1 MNDWD
6 DIKSLDEELILVQL
20 RKREKELLKKVDLK
34 GKLKLLLLIIGVSFA
49 SGVAIVA
56 IPSPI
61 TLYAVGGI
69 VLTTGVTIAGVNLIK
84 LGLDFR
90 KRREKT
96 MAALLELKES
106 GNLDKINFDEKMI
119 FEEVK
124 KQKLGL
130 ASEEDFYS
138 EKMQN
143 YIATEENKE
152 ESKYEKVLRIQN
164 NKSNIRLY
172 NPKEQVPNSKDD
184 VISKIMYELEAY
196 CLGLNLP
203 SMEISNNEWQ
213 IYFDTLYDAFS
224 QKGVTDDYYNAVSR
238 LCRITLSNSLVNKS
252 KYISIKDFIDSVEYL
267 DKKFSFFDI
276 SLSKGEVTALQNML
290 NEKINSVIT
299 LNISKKSK
307 LFLIIKIKHL
317 A

>member
-20 RKREKELLKKVDLK
+20 RKREKELPKKIDLK
-34 GKLKLLLLIIGVSFA
+34 DKLKLLLLIIGVSFV

-61 TLYAVGGI
+61 TLYVVGGI

-106 GNLDKINFDEKMI
+106 ENLDKINFDEKMI
-119 FEEVK
+119 FEEVN

-152 ESKYEKVLRIQN
+152 ESKYENVLRIQN

-172 NPKEQVPNSKDD
+172 NPKEQVSNSKDD
-184 VISKIMYELEAY
+184 VINKIMYELDAY
-196 CLGLNLP
+196 CLGLILP
-203 SMEISNNEWQ
+203 PMEISNNEWQ

-224 QKGVTDDYYNAVSR
+224 QNGAADDYYNAVSR

-252 KYISIKDFIDSVEYL
+252 EYISIKDFIDSVEYL

-290 NEKINSVIT
+290 NEKINSEKIIT
-299 LNISKKSK
+299 LNISKKK
-307 LFLIIKIKHL
+307 
-317 A
+317 

>member
-1 MNDWD
+1 M
-6 DIKSLDEELILVQL
+6 DEELILVQL
-20 RKREKELLKKVDLK
+20 RKREKELLKKIDLK
-34 GKLKLLLLIIGVSFA
+34 DKLKLLLLIIGISFV

-184 VISKIMYELEAY
+184 VINKIMYELDAY

-203 SMEISNNEWQ
+203 PMEISNNEWQ

-224 QKGVTDDYYNAVSR
+224 QNGATDDYYNVVSK

>member
-20 RKREKELLKKVDLK
+20 RKREKELPKKIDLK
-34 GKLKLLLLIIGVSFA
+34 DKLKLLLLIIGVSFV

-61 TLYAVGGI
+61 TLYVVGGI

-119 FEEVK
+119 FEEAK

-172 NPKEQVPNSKDD
+172 NPKEQVFNSKDD
-184 VISKIMYELEAY
+184 VINKIMYELDAY

-203 SMEISNNEWQ
+203 PMEISNNEWQ
-213 IYFDTLYDAFS
+213 IYFDRLYDAFS
-224 QKGVTDDYYNAVSR
+224 QNGATDDYYNAVSR

-252 KYISIKDFIDSVEYL
+252 EYISIKDFIDSVEYL

-290 NEKINSVIT
+290 NEKINSEKIIT
-299 LNISKKSK
+299 LNIIKKK
-307 LFLIIKIKHL
+307 
-317 A
+317 

>member
-20 RKREKELLKKVDLK
+20 RKREKELPKKIDLK
-34 GKLKLLLLIIGVSFA
+34 DKLKLLLLIIGVSFV

-61 TLYAVGGI
+61 TLYVVGGI

-106 GNLDKINFDEKMI
+106 ENLDKINFDEKMI
-119 FEEVK
+119 FEEVN

-152 ESKYEKVLRIQN
+152 ESKYENVLRIQN

-172 NPKEQVPNSKDD
+172 NPKEQVSNSKDD
-184 VISKIMYELEAY
+184 VINKIMYELDAY

-203 SMEISNNEWQ
+203 PMEISNNEWQ

-224 QKGVTDDYYNAVSR
+224 QNGAADDYYNAVSR

-252 KYISIKDFIDSVEYL
+252 EYISIKDFIDSVEYL

-290 NEKINSVIT
+290 NEKINSEKIIT
-299 LNISKKSK
+299 LNISKKK
-307 LFLIIKIKHL
+307 
-317 A
+317 

>member
-1 MNDWD
+1 MNDCD

-20 RKREKELLKKVDLK
+20 RKREKELLKKIDLK
-34 GKLKLLLLIIGVSFA
+34 DKLKLLLLIIVVSFV

-61 TLYAVGGI
+61 TLYVVGGI

-96 MAALLELKES
+96 MAALLALKES
-106 GNLDKINFDEKMI
+106 ENLDKINFDEKMI
-119 FEEVK
+119 FEEVN

-152 ESKYEKVLRIQN
+152 ESKYENVLRIQN

-172 NPKEQVPNSKDD
+172 NPKEQVSNSKDD
-184 VISKIMYELEAY
+184 VINKIMYELDAY
-196 CLGLNLP
+196 CLGLILP
-203 SMEISNNEWQ
+203 PMEISNNEWQ

-224 QKGVTDDYYNAVSR
+224 QNGAADDYYNAVSR

-252 KYISIKDFIDSVEYL
+252 EYISIKDFIDSVEYL

-290 NEKINSVIT
+290 NEKINSEKIIT
-299 LNISKKSK
+299 LNISKKK
-307 LFLIIKIKHL
+307 
-317 A
+317 

>member
-20 RKREKELLKKVDLK
+20 RKREKELPKKIDLK
-34 GKLKLLLLIIGVSFA
+34 DKLKLLLLIIGVSFV

-61 TLYAVGGI
+61 TLYVVGGI
-69 VLTTGVTIAGVNLIK
+69 VLTTGITIAGVNLIK

-106 GNLDKINFDEKMI
+106 GNLDKINFDEKMM

-130 ASEEDFYS
+130 DSEEDFYS

-184 VISKIMYELEAY
+184 VINKIMYELDAY

-203 SMEISNNEWQ
+203 PMEISNNEWQ
-213 IYFDTLYDAFS
+213 IYFDTLYDVFS
-224 QKGVTDDYYNAVSR
+224 QNGATDDYYNAVSK

-252 KYISIKDFIDSVEYL
+252 EYISIKDFIDSVEYL

-290 NEKINSVIT
+290 NAKINSEKIIT
-299 LNISKKSK
+299 LSISKKK
-307 LFLIIKIKHL
+307 
-317 A
+317 

>member
-20 RKREKELLKKVDLK
+20 RKREKELPKKIDLK
-34 GKLKLLLLIIGVSFA
+34 DKLKLLLLIIGVSFV

-56 IPSPI
+56 IPSPT
-61 TLYAVGGI
+61 TLYVVGGI

-96 MAALLELKES
+96 MAALLALKES
-106 GNLDKINFDEKMI
+106 ENLDKINFDEKMI
-119 FEEVK
+119 FEEVN

-152 ESKYEKVLRIQN
+152 ESKYENVLRIQN

-172 NPKEQVPNSKDD
+172 NPKEQVSNSKDD
-184 VISKIMYELEAY
+184 VINKIMYELDAY
-196 CLGLNLP
+196 CLGLILP
-203 SMEISNNEWQ
+203 PMEISNNEWQ
-213 IYFDTLYDAFS
+213 IYFDTLYDTFS
-224 QKGVTDDYYNAVSR
+224 QNGATDDYYNAVSR

-252 KYISIKDFIDSVEYL
+252 EYISIKDFIDSVEYL

-290 NEKINSVIT
+290 NEKINSEKIIT
-299 LNISKKSK
+299 LNISKKK
-307 LFLIIKIKHL
+307 
-317 A
+317 

>member
-20 RKREKELLKKVDLK
+20 RKREKELLKKIDLK
-34 GKLKLLLLIIGVSFA
+34 DKLKLLLLIIGVSFV

-61 TLYAVGGI
+61 TLYVVGGI
-69 VLTTGVTIAGVNLIK
+69 VLTTGVTMAGVNLIK

-106 GNLDKINFDEKMI
+106 ENLDKINFDEKMI

-172 NPKEQVPNSKDD
+172 NPKEQVSNSKDD
-184 VISKIMYELEAY
+184 VINKIMYELDAY
-196 CLGLNLP
+196 CLGLILP
-203 SMEISNNEWQ
+203 PMEISNNEWQ

-224 QKGVTDDYYNAVSR
+224 QNGATDDYYNAVSR

-252 KYISIKDFIDSVEYL
+252 EYISIKDFIDSVEYL

-290 NEKINSVIT
+290 NEKINSEKIIT
-299 LNISKKSK
+299 LNISKKK
-307 LFLIIKIKHL
+307 
-317 A
+317 

>member
-20 RKREKELLKKVDLK
+20 RKREKELPKKIDLK
-34 GKLKLLLLIIGVSFA
+34 DKLKLLLLIIGVSFV

-61 TLYAVGGI
+61 TLYVVGGI

-96 MAALLELKES
+96 MAALLALKES
-106 GNLDKINFDEKMI
+106 ENLDKINFDEKMI
-119 FEEVK
+119 FEEVN

-152 ESKYEKVLRIQN
+152 ESKYENVLRIQN

-172 NPKEQVPNSKDD
+172 NTKEQVSNSKDD
-184 VISKIMYELEAY
+184 VINKIMYELDAY
-196 CLGLNLP
+196 CLGLILP
-203 SMEISNNEWQ
+203 PMEISNNEWQ
-213 IYFDTLYDAFS
+213 IYFDTLYDTFS
-224 QKGVTDDYYNAVSR
+224 QNGATDDYYNAVSR

-252 KYISIKDFIDSVEYL
+252 EYISIKDFIDSVEYL

-290 NEKINSVIT
+290 NEKINSEKIIT
-299 LNISKKSK
+299 LNISKKK
-307 LFLIIKIKHL
+307 
-317 A
+317 

>member
-1 MNDWD
+1 MNDCD

-20 RKREKELLKKVDLK
+20 RKREKELLKKIDLK
-34 GKLKLLLLIIGVSFA
+34 DKLKLLLLIIVVSFV

-61 TLYAVGGI
+61 TLYVVGGI

-172 NPKEQVPNSKDD
+172 NPKEKVPNSKDD
-184 VISKIMYELEAY
+184 VINKIMYELDAY

-203 SMEISNNEWQ
+203 PMEISNNEWQ

-224 QKGVTDDYYNAVSR
+224 QNGAADDYYNAVSR

-252 KYISIKDFIDSVEYL
+252 EYISIKDFIDSVEYL

-290 NEKINSVIT
+290 NEKINSEKIIT
-299 LNISKKSK
+299 LNISKKK
-307 LFLIIKIKHL
+307 
-317 A
+317 

>member
-20 RKREKELLKKVDLK
+20 RKREKELLKKIDLK
-34 GKLKLLLLIIGVSFA
+34 DKLKLLLLIIGGSFV

-61 TLYAVGGI
+61 TLYVVGGI

-106 GNLDKINFDEKMI
+106 ENLDKINFDEKMI
-119 FEEVK
+119 FEEVN

-152 ESKYEKVLRIQN
+152 ESKYENVLRIQN

-172 NPKEQVPNSKDD
+172 NPKEQVSNSKDD
-184 VISKIMYELEAY
+184 VINKIMYELDAY

-203 SMEISNNEWQ
+203 PMEISNNEWQ

-224 QKGVTDDYYNAVSR
+224 QNGAADDYYNAVSR

-252 KYISIKDFIDSVEYL
+252 EYISIKDFIDSVEYL

-290 NEKINSVIT
+290 NEKINSEKIIT
-299 LNISKKSK
+299 LNISKKK
-307 LFLIIKIKHL
+307 
-317 A
+317 

>member
-34 GKLKLLLLIIGVSFA
+34 GKLKLLLLIIGVSFV

-61 TLYAVGGI
+61 TLYVVGGI

-119 FEEVK
+119 FEEVN

-152 ESKYEKVLRIQN
+152 ESKYENVLRIQN

-172 NPKEQVPNSKDD
+172 NPKEQVSNSKDD
-184 VISKIMYELEAY
+184 VINKIMYELDAY

-203 SMEISNNEWQ
+203 PMEISNNEWQ
-213 IYFDTLYDAFS
+213 IYFDTLYDVFS
-224 QKGVTDDYYNAVSR
+224 QNGASDDYYNAVSR

-252 KYISIKDFIDSVEYL
+252 EYISIKDFIDSVEYL

-290 NEKINSVIT
+290 NEKINSEKIIT
-299 LNISKKSK
+299 LNISKKK
-307 LFLIIKIKHL
+307 
-317 A
+317 

>member
-20 RKREKELLKKVDLK
+20 RKREKELLKKIDLK
-34 GKLKLLLLIIGVSFA
+34 DKLKLLLLIIGISFV

-61 TLYAVGGI
+61 TLYVVGGI

-119 FEEVK
+119 FEEAK

-172 NPKEQVPNSKDD
+172 NPKEQVFNSKDD
-184 VISKIMYELEAY
+184 VINKIMYELDAY

-203 SMEISNNEWQ
+203 PMEISNNEWQ

-224 QKGVTDDYYNAVSR
+224 QNGATDDYYNAVSR

-252 KYISIKDFIDSVEYL
+252 EYL
-267 DKKFSFFDI
+267 
-276 SLSKGEVTALQNML
+276 SL
-290 NEKINSVIT
+290 IHI
-299 LNISKKSK
+299 
-307 LFLIIKIKHL
+307 
-317 A
+317 

>member
-6 DIKSLDEELILVQL
+6 DIKSLDEELFLVQL
-20 RKREKELLKKVDLK
+20 RKREKELLKKIDLK
-34 GKLKLLLLIIGVSFA
+34 CKLKLLLLIIGVSFV
-49 SGVAIVA
+49 SGVAIIA

-61 TLYAVGGI
+61 TLYVVGGI

-172 NPKEQVPNSKDD
+172 NPKDD
-184 VISKIMYELEAY
+184 VINKIMYELDAY

-203 SMEISNNEWQ
+203 PMEISNNEWQ

-224 QKGVTDDYYNAVSR
+224 QNGAADDYYNAVSR

-252 KYISIKDFIDSVEYL
+252 EYISIKDFIDSVEYL

-290 NEKINSVIT
+290 NEKINSEKIIT
-299 LNISKKSK
+299 LNISKKK
-307 LFLIIKIKHL
+307 
-317 A
+317 

>member
-20 RKREKELLKKVDLK
+20 RKREKELLKKIDLK
-34 GKLKLLLLIIGVSFA
+34 DKLKLLLLIIGVSFV

-61 TLYAVGGI
+61 TLYVVGGI

-106 GNLDKINFDEKMI
+106 ENLDKINFDEKMI
-119 FEEVK
+119 FEEVN

-172 NPKEQVPNSKDD
+172 NPKEQVSNSKDD
-184 VISKIMYELEAY
+184 VINKIMYELDAY

-203 SMEISNNEWQ
+203 PMEISNNEWQ
-213 IYFDTLYDAFS
+213 IYFDTLYDSFS
-224 QKGVTDDYYNAVSR
+224 QNGATDDYYNVVSW

-252 KYISIKDFIDSVEYL
+252 EYISIKDFIDSVEYL
-267 DKKFSFFDI
+267 DKRFSFFDI

-290 NEKINSVIT
+290 NAKINSEKIIT
-299 LNISKKSK
+299 LNISKKK
-307 LFLIIKIKHL
+307 
-317 A
+317 

>member
-20 RKREKELLKKVDLK
+20 RKREKELLKKIDLK
-34 GKLKLLLLIIGVSFA
+34 DKLKLLLLIIGISFV

-61 TLYAVGGI
+61 TLYVVGGI

-119 FEEVK
+119 FEEAK

-152 ESKYEKVLRIQN
+152 ESKYENVLRIQN

-172 NPKEQVPNSKDD
+172 NPKEQVFNSKDD
-184 VISKIMYELEAY
+184 VINKIMYELDAY

-203 SMEISNNEWQ
+203 PMEISNNEWQ

-224 QKGVTDDYYNAVSR
+224 QNGAIDDYYNAVSR

-252 KYISIKDFIDSVEYL
+252 EYISIKDFIDSVEYL

-290 NEKINSVIT
+290 NEKINSEKIIT
-299 LNISKKSK
+299 LNISKKK
-307 LFLIIKIKHL
+307 
-317 A
+317 

>member
-34 GKLKLLLLIIGVSFA
+34 GKLKLLLLIIGVSFV

-61 TLYAVGGI
+61 TLYVVGGI

-106 GNLDKINFDEKMI
+106 ENLDKINFDEKMI
-119 FEEVK
+119 FEEVN

-152 ESKYEKVLRIQN
+152 ESKYENVLRIQN

-172 NPKEQVPNSKDD
+172 NPKEQVSNSKDD
-184 VISKIMYELEAY
+184 VINKIMYELDAY
-196 CLGLNLP
+196 CLGLNLAP
-203 SMEISNNEWQ
+203 MEISNNEWQ
-213 IYFDTLYDAFS
+213 IYFDTLYDVFS
-224 QKGVTDDYYNAVSR
+224 QNGATDDYYNAVSR

-252 KYISIKDFIDSVEYL
+252 EYISIKDFIDSVEYL

-290 NEKINSVIT
+290 NEKINSEKIIT
-299 LNISKKSK
+299 LNISKKK
-307 LFLIIKIKHL
+307 
-317 A
+317 

>member
-20 RKREKELLKKVDLK
+20 RKREKELLKKIDLK
-34 GKLKLLLLIIGVSFA
+34 DKLKLLLLIIGISFV

-61 TLYAVGGI
+61 TLYVVGGI

-96 MAALLELKES
+96 MAALLALKES
-106 GNLDKINFDEKMI
+106 ENLDKINFDEKMI
-119 FEEVK
+119 FEEVN

-152 ESKYEKVLRIQN
+152 ESKYENVLRIQN

-172 NPKEQVPNSKDD
+172 NPKEQVSNSKDD
-184 VISKIMYELEAY
+184 VINKIMYELDAY
-196 CLGLNLP
+196 CLGLILP
-203 SMEISNNEWQ
+203 PMEISNNEWQ

-224 QKGVTDDYYNAVSR
+224 QNGAADDYYNAVSR

-252 KYISIKDFIDSVEYL
+252 EYISIKDFIDSVEYL

-290 NEKINSVIT
+290 NEKINSEKIIT
-299 LNISKKSK
+299 LNISKKK
-307 LFLIIKIKHL
+307 
-317 A
+317 

>member
-34 GKLKLLLLIIGVSFA
+34 GKLKLLLLIIGVSFV

-61 TLYAVGGI
+61 TLYVVGGI

-106 GNLDKINFDEKMI
+106 ENLDKINFDEKMI
-119 FEEVK
+119 FEEVN

-152 ESKYEKVLRIQN
+152 ESKYENVLRIQN

-172 NPKEQVPNSKDD
+172 NPKEQVSNSKDD
-184 VISKIMYELEAY
+184 VINKIMYELDAY

-203 SMEISNNEWQ
+203 PMEISNNEWQ
-213 IYFDTLYDAFS
+213 IYFDTLYDVFS
-224 QKGVTDDYYNAVSR
+224 QNGASDDYYNAVSR

-252 KYISIKDFIDSVEYL
+252 EYISIKDFIDSVEYL

-290 NEKINSVIT
+290 NEKINSEKIIT
-299 LNISKKSK
+299 LNISKKK
-307 LFLIIKIKHL
+307 
-317 A
+317 

>member
-1 MNDWD
+1 
-6 DIKSLDEELILVQL
+6 
-20 RKREKELLKKVDLK
+20 
-34 GKLKLLLLIIGVSFA
+34 
-49 SGVAIVA
+49 
-56 IPSPI
+56 
-61 TLYAVGGI
+61 
-69 VLTTGVTIAGVNLIK
+69 
-84 LGLDFR
+84 
-90 KRREKT
+90 

-119 FEEVK
+119 FEEAK

-152 ESKYEKVLRIQN
+152 ESKYENVLRIQN

-184 VISKIMYELEAY
+184 VINKIMYELDAY
-196 CLGLNLP
+196 CLGLILP
-203 SMEISNNEWQ
+203 PMEISNNEWQ

-224 QKGVTDDYYNAVSR
+224 QNGATDDYYNAVSR

-252 KYISIKDFIDSVEYL
+252 EYISIKDFIDSVEYL

-276 SLSKGEVTALQNML
+276 SFSKGEVTALQNML
-290 NEKINSVIT
+290 NEKINSEKIIT
-299 LNISKKSK
+299 LNISKKKVSY
-307 LFLIIKIKHL
+307 F
-317 A
+317 

>member
-20 RKREKELLKKVDLK
+20 RKREKELLKKIDLK
-34 GKLKLLLLIIGVSFA
+34 DKLKLLLLIIGISFV

-119 FEEVK
+119 FEEAK

-172 NPKEQVPNSKDD
+172 NPKEQVFNSKDD
-184 VISKIMYELEAY
+184 VINKIMYELDAY

-203 SMEISNNEWQ
+203 PMEISNNEWQ

-224 QKGVTDDYYNAVSR
+224 QNGAIDDYYNAVSR

-252 KYISIKDFIDSVEYL
+252 EYISIKDFIDSVEYL

-290 NEKINSVIT
+290 NEKINSEKIIT
-299 LNISKKSK
+299 LNISKKK
-307 LFLIIKIKHL
+307 
-317 A
+317 

>member
-34 GKLKLLLLIIGVSFA
+34 GKLKLLLLIIGVSFV

-61 TLYAVGGI
+61 TLYVVGGI

-119 FEEVK
+119 FEEVN

-152 ESKYEKVLRIQN
+152 ESKYENVLRIQN

-172 NPKEQVPNSKDD
+172 NPKEQVSNSKDD
-184 VISKIMYELEAY
+184 VINKIMYELDAY

-203 SMEISNNEWQ
+203 PMEISNNEWQ
-213 IYFDTLYDAFS
+213 IYFDTLYDVFS
-224 QKGVTDDYYNAVSR
+224 QNGATDDYYNAVSR

-252 KYISIKDFIDSVEYL
+252 EYISIKDFIDSVEYL

-276 SLSKGEVTALQNML
+276 SLSKDEVTALQNML
-290 NEKINSVIT
+290 NEKINSEKIIT
-299 LNISKKSK
+299 LNISKKK
-307 LFLIIKIKHL
+307 
-317 A
+317 

>member
-34 GKLKLLLLIIGVSFA
+34 GKLKLLLLIIGVSFV

-61 TLYAVGGI
+61 TLYVVGGI

-106 GNLDKINFDEKMI
+106 GNLDKINFDEKMM

-130 ASEEDFYS
+130 AREEDFYS

-152 ESKYEKVLRIQN
+152 ESKYENVLRIQN

-172 NPKEQVPNSKDD
+172 NPKEQVPNSKVD
-184 VISKIMYELEAY
+184 VINKIMYELDAY

-203 SMEISNNEWQ
+203 PMEISNNKWQ
-213 IYFDTLYDAFS
+213 IYFDTLYDVFS
-224 QKGVTDDYYNAVSR
+224 QNGATDDYYNAVSR

-252 KYISIKDFIDSVEYL
+252 EYISIKDFIDSVEYL

-276 SLSKGEVTALQNML
+276 SLSKDEVTALQNML
-290 NEKINSVIT
+290 NEKINSEKIIT
-299 LNISKKSK
+299 LNIIKKK
-307 LFLIIKIKHL
+307 
-317 A
+317 

>member
-20 RKREKELLKKVDLK
+20 RKREKELPKKIDLK
-34 GKLKLLLLIIGVSFA
+34 DKLKLLLLIIGVSFV

-61 TLYAVGGI
+61 TLYVVGGI

-152 ESKYEKVLRIQN
+152 ESKYENVLRIQN

-172 NPKEQVPNSKDD
+172 NPKEQVSNSKDD
-184 VISKIMYELEAY
+184 VINKIMYELDAY
-196 CLGLNLP
+196 CLGLILP
-203 SMEISNNEWQ
+203 PMEISNNEWQ

-224 QKGVTDDYYNAVSR
+224 QNGAADDYYNAVSR

-252 KYISIKDFIDSVEYL
+252 EYISIKDFIDSVEYL

-290 NEKINSVIT
+290 NEKINSEKIIT
-299 LNISKKSK
+299 LNISKKK
-307 LFLIIKIKHL
+307 
-317 A
+317 

>member
-20 RKREKELLKKVDLK
+20 RKREKELPKKIDLK
-34 GKLKLLLLIIGVSFA
+34 DKLKLLLLIIGFSFV

-61 TLYAVGGI
+61 TLYVVGGI

-119 FEEVK
+119 FEEAK

-152 ESKYEKVLRIQN
+152 ESKYENVLRIQN

-184 VISKIMYELEAY
+184 VINKIMYELDAY

-203 SMEISNNEWQ
+203 PMEISNNEWQ
-213 IYFDTLYDAFS
+213 IYFDTLYDVFS
-224 QKGVTDDYYNAVSR
+224 QNGATDDYYNAVSR

-252 KYISIKDFIDSVEYL
+252 EYISIKDFIDSVEYL

-276 SLSKGEVTALQNML
+276 SLSKDEVTALQNML
-290 NEKINSVIT
+290 NEKINSEKIIT
-299 LNISKKSK
+299 LNISKKK
-307 LFLIIKIKHL
+307 
-317 A
+317 

>member
-20 RKREKELLKKVDLK
+20 RKREKELPKKNDLK
-34 GKLKLLLLIIGVSFA
+34 DKLKLLLLIIGVSFV

-61 TLYAVGGI
+61 TLYVVGGI

-106 GNLDKINFDEKMI
+106 ENLDKINFDEKMI
-119 FEEVK
+119 FEEVN

-152 ESKYEKVLRIQN
+152 ESKYENVLRIQN

-172 NPKEQVPNSKDD
+172 NPKEQVSNSKDD
-184 VISKIMYELEAY
+184 VINKIMYELDAY
-196 CLGLNLP
+196 CLGLILP
-203 SMEISNNEWQ
+203 PMEISNNEWQ
-213 IYFDTLYDAFS
+213 IYFDTLYDTFS
-224 QKGVTDDYYNAVSR
+224 QNGATDDYYNAVSR

-252 KYISIKDFIDSVEYL
+252 EYISIKDFIDSVEYL

-290 NEKINSVIT
+290 NEKINSEKIIT
-299 LNISKKSK
+299 LNISKKK
-307 LFLIIKIKHL
+307 
-317 A
+317 

>member
-1 MNDWD
+1 MNDCN

-20 RKREKELLKKVDLK
+20 RKREKELLKKIDLK
-34 GKLKLLLLIIGVSFA
+34 DKLKLLLLIIVVSFV

-61 TLYAVGGI
+61 TLYVVGGI

-106 GNLDKINFDEKMI
+106 ENLDKINFDEKMI
-119 FEEVK
+119 FEEVN

-152 ESKYEKVLRIQN
+152 ESKYENVLRIQN

-172 NPKEQVPNSKDD
+172 NPKEQVSNSKDD
-184 VISKIMYELEAY
+184 VINKIMYELDAY
-196 CLGLNLP
+196 CLGLILP
-203 SMEISNNEWQ
+203 PMEISNNEWQ
-213 IYFDTLYDAFS
+213 IYFDTLYDTFS
-224 QKGVTDDYYNAVSR
+224 QNGATDDYYNAVSR

-252 KYISIKDFIDSVEYL
+252 EYISIKDFIDSVEYL

-290 NEKINSVIT
+290 NEKINSEKIIT
-299 LNISKKSK
+299 LNISKKK
-307 LFLIIKIKHL
+307 
-317 A
+317 

>member
-20 RKREKELLKKVDLK
+20 RKREKELPKKIDLK
-34 GKLKLLLLIIGVSFA
+34 DKLKLLLLIIGVSFV

-61 TLYAVGGI
+61 TLYVVGGI

-106 GNLDKINFDEKMI
+106 ENLDKINFDEKMI
-119 FEEVK
+119 FEEVN

-152 ESKYEKVLRIQN
+152 ESKYENVLRIQN

-172 NPKEQVPNSKDD
+172 NPKEQVSNSKDD
-184 VISKIMYELEAY
+184 VINKIMYELDAY
-196 CLGLNLP
+196 CLGLILP
-203 SMEISNNEWQ
+203 PMEISNNEWQ

-224 QKGVTDDYYNAVSR
+224 QNDATDDYYNAVSR

-252 KYISIKDFIDSVEYL
+252 EYISIKDFIDSVEYL

-290 NEKINSVIT
+290 NEKINSEKIIT
-299 LNISKKSK
+299 LNISKKK
-307 LFLIIKIKHL
+307 
-317 A
+317 

>member
-20 RKREKELLKKVDLK
+20 RKREKELPKKIDLK
-34 GKLKLLLLIIGVSFA
+34 DKLKLLLLIIGVSFV

-61 TLYAVGGI
+61 TLYVVGGI

-96 MAALLELKES
+96 MAALLALKES
-106 GNLDKINFDEKMI
+106 ENLDKINFDEKMI
-119 FEEVK
+119 FEEVN

-152 ESKYEKVLRIQN
+152 ESKYENVLRIQN

-172 NPKEQVPNSKDD
+172 NPKEQVSNSKDD
-184 VISKIMYELEAY
+184 VINKIMYELDAY
-196 CLGLNLP
+196 CLGLILP
-203 SMEISNNEWQ
+203 PMEISNNEWQ
-213 IYFDTLYDAFS
+213 IYFDTLYDTFS
-224 QKGVTDDYYNAVSR
+224 QNGATDDYYNAVSR

-252 KYISIKDFIDSVEYL
+252 EYISIKDFIDSVEYL

-290 NEKINSVIT
+290 NEKINSEKIIT
-299 LNISKKSK
+299 LNISKKK
-307 LFLIIKIKHL
+307 
-317 A
+317 

>member
-20 RKREKELLKKVDLK
+20 RKREKELPKKIDLK
-34 GKLKLLLLIIGVSFA
+34 DKLKLLLLIIGVSFV

-61 TLYAVGGI
+61 TLYVVGGI

-106 GNLDKINFDEKMI
+106 GNLDKINFDEKMM

-130 ASEEDFYS
+130 AREEDFYS

-184 VISKIMYELEAY
+184 VINKIMYELDAY

-203 SMEISNNEWQ
+203 PMEISNNEWQ
-213 IYFDTLYDAFS
+213 IYFDTLYDVFS
-224 QKGVTDDYYNAVSR
+224 QNGATDDYYNAVSR

-252 KYISIKDFIDSVEYL
+252 EFISIKDFIDSVEYL

-276 SLSKGEVTALQNML
+276 SLSKDEVTALQNML
-290 NEKINSVIT
+290 NEKINSEKIIT
-299 LNISKKSK
+299 LNISKKK
-307 LFLIIKIKHL
+307 
-317 A
+317 

>member
-20 RKREKELLKKVDLK
+20 RKREKELLKKIDLK
-34 GKLKLLLLIIGVSFA
+34 DKLKLLLLIIGGSFV

-61 TLYAVGGI
+61 TLYVVGGI

-96 MAALLELKES
+96 MAALLALKES
-106 GNLDKINFDEKMI
+106 ENLDKINFDEKMI
-119 FEEVK
+119 FEEVN

-152 ESKYEKVLRIQN
+152 ESKYENVLRIQN

-172 NPKEQVPNSKDD
+172 NPKEQVSNSKDD
-184 VISKIMYELEAY
+184 VINKIMYELDAY
-196 CLGLNLP
+196 CLGLILP
-203 SMEISNNEWQ
+203 PMEISNNEWQ
-213 IYFDTLYDAFS
+213 IYFDTLYDTFS
-224 QKGVTDDYYNAVSR
+224 QNGATDDYYNAVSR

-252 KYISIKDFIDSVEYL
+252 EYISIKDFIDSVEYL

-290 NEKINSVIT
+290 NEKINSEKIIT
-299 LNISKKSK
+299 LNISKKK
-307 LFLIIKIKHL
+307 
-317 A
+317 

>member
-20 RKREKELLKKVDLK
+20 RKREKELPKKIDLK
-34 GKLKLLLLIIGVSFA
+34 DKLKLLLLIIGVSFV

-61 TLYAVGGI
+61 TLYVVGGI

-152 ESKYEKVLRIQN
+152 ESKYENVLRIQN

-172 NPKEQVPNSKDD
+172 NPKEQVSNSKDD
-184 VISKIMYELEAY
+184 VINKIMYELDAY
-196 CLGLNLP
+196 CLGLILP
-203 SMEISNNEWQ
+203 PMEISNNEWQ
-213 IYFDTLYDAFS
+213 IYFDTLYDTFS
-224 QKGVTDDYYNAVSR
+224 QNGATDDYYNAVSR

-252 KYISIKDFIDSVEYL
+252 EYISIKDFIDSVEYL

-290 NEKINSVIT
+290 NAKINSEKIIT
-299 LNISKKSK
+299 LNISKKK
-307 LFLIIKIKHL
+307 
-317 A
+317 

>member
-20 RKREKELLKKVDLK
+20 RKMEKELLKKIDLK
-34 GKLKLLLLIIGVSFA
+34 DKLKLLLLIIGGSFV

-61 TLYAVGGI
+61 TLYVVGGI
-69 VLTTGVTIAGVNLIK
+69 VLTTGVTMAGVNLIK

-106 GNLDKINFDEKMI
+106 ENLDKINFDEKMI
-119 FEEVK
+119 FEEVN

-172 NPKEQVPNSKDD
+172 NPKEQVSNSKDD
-184 VISKIMYELEAY
+184 VINKIMYELDAY

-203 SMEISNNEWQ
+203 PMEISNNEWQ
-213 IYFDTLYDAFS
+213 IYFDTLYDSFS
-224 QKGVTDDYYNAVSR
+224 QNGATDDYYNAVSR

-252 KYISIKDFIDSVEYL
+252 EYISIKDFIDSVEYL

-290 NEKINSVIT
+290 NEKINSEKIIT
-299 LNISKKSK
+299 LNISKKK
-307 LFLIIKIKHL
+307 
-317 A
+317 

>member
-20 RKREKELLKKVDLK
+20 RKREKELPKKIDLK
-34 GKLKLLLLIIGVSFA
+34 DKLKLLLLIIGVSFV

-61 TLYAVGGI
+61 TLYVVGGI
-69 VLTTGVTIAGVNLIK
+69 VLTTGVTMAGVNLIK

-106 GNLDKINFDEKMI
+106 ENLDKINFDEKMI
-119 FEEVK
+119 FEEVN

-172 NPKEQVPNSKDD
+172 NPKEQVSNSKDD
-184 VISKIMYELEAY
+184 VINKIMYELDAY

-203 SMEISNNEWQ
+203 PMEISNNEWQ
-213 IYFDTLYDAFS
+213 IYFDTLYDSFS
-224 QKGVTDDYYNAVSR
+224 QNGATDDYYNVVSW

-252 KYISIKDFIDSVEYL
+252 EYISIKDFIDSVEYL
-267 DKKFSFFDI
+267 DKRFSFFDI

-290 NEKINSVIT
+290 NAKINSEKIIT
-299 LNISKKSK
+299 LNISKKK
-307 LFLIIKIKHL
+307 
-317 A
+317 

>member
-61 TLYAVGGI
+61 TLYVVGGI

-106 GNLDKINFDEKMI
+106 ENLDKINFDEKMI
-119 FEEVK
+119 FEEVN

-164 NKSNIRLY
+164 NKSNIRLF
-172 NPKEQVPNSKDD
+172 NPKKQVPNSKDD
-184 VISKIMYELEAY
+184 VINKIMYELDAY

-203 SMEISNNEWQ
+203 PMEISNNEWQ

-224 QKGVTDDYYNAVSR
+224 QNGATDNYYNAVSR

-252 KYISIKDFIDSVEYL
+252 EYISIKDFIDSVEYL
-267 DKKFSFFDI
+267 DKRFSFFDI

-290 NEKINSVIT
+290 NAKINSEKIIT
-299 LNISKKSK
+299 LNISKKK
-307 LFLIIKIKHL
+307 
-317 A
+317 

>member
-20 RKREKELLKKVDLK
+20 RKREKELPKKIDLK
-34 GKLKLLLLIIGVSFA
+34 DKLKLLLLIIGVSFV

-61 TLYAVGGI
+61 TLYVVGGI

-96 MAALLELKES
+96 LAALLELKES
-106 GNLDKINFDEKMI
+106 ENLDKINFDEKMI
-119 FEEVK
+119 FEEVN

-152 ESKYEKVLRIQN
+152 ESKYENVLRIQN

-172 NPKEQVPNSKDD
+172 NPKEQVSNSKDD
-184 VISKIMYELEAY
+184 VINKIMYELDAY
-196 CLGLNLP
+196 CLGLILP
-203 SMEISNNEWQ
+203 PMEISNNEWQ
-213 IYFDTLYDAFS
+213 IYFDTLYDTFS
-224 QKGVTDDYYNAVSR
+224 QNGATDDYYNAVSR

-252 KYISIKDFIDSVEYL
+252 EYISIKDFIDSVEYL

-290 NEKINSVIT
+290 NEKINSEKIIT
-299 LNISKKSK
+299 LNISKKK
-307 LFLIIKIKHL
+307 
-317 A
+317 

>member
-20 RKREKELLKKVDLK
+20 RKREKELPKKIDLK
-34 GKLKLLLLIIGVSFA
+34 DKLKLLLLIIGVSFV
-49 SGVAIVA
+49 SSVAIVA

-61 TLYAVGGI
+61 TLYVVGGI

-106 GNLDKINFDEKMI
+106 ENLDKINFDEKMI
-119 FEEVK
+119 FEEVN

-172 NPKEQVPNSKDD
+172 NPKEQVSNSKDD
-184 VISKIMYELEAY
+184 VINKIMYELDAY

-203 SMEISNNEWQ
+203 PMEISNNEWQ

-224 QKGVTDDYYNAVSR
+224 QNGAADDYYNAVSR

-252 KYISIKDFIDSVEYL
+252 EYISIKDFIDSVEYL

-290 NEKINSVIT
+290 NEKINSEKIIT
-299 LNISKKSK
+299 LNISKKK
-307 LFLIIKIKHL
+307 
-317 A
+317 